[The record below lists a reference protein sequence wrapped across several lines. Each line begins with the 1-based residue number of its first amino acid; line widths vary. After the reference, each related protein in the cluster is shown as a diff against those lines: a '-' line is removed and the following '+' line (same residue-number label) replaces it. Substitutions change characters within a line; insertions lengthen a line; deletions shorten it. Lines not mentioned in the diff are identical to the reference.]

1 MIFDPEYGKKIL
13 NRFSDDITI
22 YDYTN
27 KTKEENPLGLYHPP
41 VFFYGKEENPIG
53 HEGILLIIW
62 DGRYNC
68 SINYQKDR
76 VLFKIEDD
84 YYKYIN
90 NNIFHDSLTK
100 AHYEYYSDYI
110 TYLKSHAKNIA
121 DMSYGFRQQLP
132 NNYVRDEKLKELI

>member
-27 KTKEENPLGLYHPP
+27 KTKEENPL
-41 VFFYGKEENPIG
+41 G

>member
-27 KTKEENPLGLYHPP
+27 KTKEENPLGH
-41 VFFYGKEENPIG
+41 K
-53 HEGILLIIW
+53 GISLIIW

>member
-27 KTKEENPLGLYHPP
+27 KTKEENPLGH
-41 VFFYGKEENPIG
+41 K
-53 HEGILLIIW
+53 GISLIIW
-62 DGRYNC
+62 DGGQYHC
-68 SINYQKDR
+68 SINYQEDG

-84 YYKYIN
+84 FCKYIN
-90 NNIFHDSLTK
+90 NKISNEHLTK
-100 AHYEYYSDYI
+100 AHYEYYSDAI
-110 TYLKSHAKNIA
+110 EYLRSHSKKIR
-121 DMSYGFRQQLP
+121 DISRGFKQQLP